1 MSSKEPPALKQKRVL
16 SVPMNESK
24 GNVETEGNSSDIYRE
39 AKSHNAR
46 DSSHKSLHLRRWE
59 MGLILLNYHIQES
72 QEYATYVH
80 SSKDL
85 THWLCGIISNY

>member
-59 MGLILLNYHIQES
+59 IVFYFVELSHTIITGIFN
-72 QEYATYVH
+72 
-80 SSKDL
+80 
-85 THWLCGIISNY
+85 LCS